1 MPPAFD
7 TQGLT
12 SLTTTTNARWR
23 RRPPREP
30 WIIRLATWAAGATV
44 AAVAVTGGGFAK
56 AEEPAPSKRVFIGD
70 LNLQSDAGRAA
81 MTRRVS
87 AAARHVCGAPD
98 RHVTYASR
106 RAAACVRMAVAD
118 ALAQATPKMALARS
132 EP

>member
-1 MPPAFD
+1 MSPAFD
-7 TQGLT
+7 TQGRN
-12 SLTTTTNARWR
+12 SLTTTSNARLR

-44 AAVAVTGGGFAK
+44 AAVAVTGGFAK

-81 MTRRVS
+81 MKRRVS
-87 AAARHVCGAPD
+87 VAARHVCGAPD
-98 RHVTYASR
+98 RRLTYASR
-106 RAAACVRMAVAD
+106 RAAACVRTAVAD
-118 ALAQATPKMALARS
+118 ALAQAAPKMTLARS